1 MNLSNFYVLSLQLE
15 AFLTRRIE
23 EMKTEDL
30 LASSQFE
37 GAPPVLH
44 VNEDDLQGMLGE
56 VKGIIDQLTNKR
68 MHELILIRS
77 APR

>member
-1 MNLSNFYVLSLQLE
+1 MNLAYFHVLSLQLV

-44 VNEDDLQGMLGE
+44 VNEDDLSAGNAGGGE
-56 VKGIIDQLTNKR
+56 GDY
-68 MHELILIRS
+68 RS
-77 APR
+77 TDE